1 MGCIVQNSQILVQ
14 YYVGKK
20 VIRPEHT
27 CNIPEDTKHQ
37 VAFVF
42 VHVIQGKMV
51 IQLDLHIK
59 QLVDKYCLI
68 YLLVINIQ
76 AMLASKT
83 QKPQCQYCKR
93 EAANNWS
100 V

>member
-59 QLVDKYCLI
+59 QLVDNT
-68 YLLVINIQ
+68 V
-76 AMLASKT
+76 
-83 QKPQCQYCKR
+83 
-93 EAANNWS
+93 
-100 V
+100 